1 MSLLRC
7 VVDVDTL
14 YGVDFEP
21 APEIDVGSVPGAN
34 VGPMPGHDI
43 ECDLRKD
50 RSFFQNCYIIQVK
63 TNVCLHIC
71 FDKHYYFTLVL
82 LEEIC
87 LRSVLQC
94 ERRQMSE

>member
-21 APEIDVGSVPGAN
+21 VPEIDVGSVSGAN
-34 VGPMPGHDI
+34 VRPMPGHDI

-50 RSFFQNCYIIQVK
+50 RSCFK
-63 TNVCLHIC
+63 TVISY
-71 FDKHYYFTLVL
+71 K
-82 LEEIC
+82 
-87 LRSVLQC
+87 
-94 ERRQMSE
+94 